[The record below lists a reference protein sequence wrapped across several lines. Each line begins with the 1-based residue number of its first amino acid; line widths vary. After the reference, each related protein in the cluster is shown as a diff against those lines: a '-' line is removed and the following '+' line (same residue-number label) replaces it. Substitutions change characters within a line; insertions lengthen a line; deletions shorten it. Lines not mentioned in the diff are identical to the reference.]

1 MPTKSVS
8 THSRPKAAASIR
20 LISVLMNSAFQHT
33 AARRRLLGLKSLDGM
48 IDTVSTHSRS
58 KAAAIFNVHITII
71 HFVSTHSHPKV
82 AAKATEQV
90 KGLGEVSTHSRP
102 KAAAYFVDRGGLSAD
117 VSTHSRPKAAA
128 QTLMNSIDIICRF
141 NTQPPEGGC

>member
-1 MPTKSVS
+1 MSFVSTHSRPKAAANVLGKKMPTKSVS

-71 HFVSTHSHPKV
+71 HFVSTHS
-82 AAKATEQV
+82 
-90 KGLGEVSTHSRP
+90 RP
-102 KAAAYFVDRGGLSAD
+102 KAAAANR
-117 VSTHSRPKAAA
+117 
-128 QTLMNSIDIICRF
+128 I
-141 NTQPPEGGC
+141 